1 MTAVQILLV
10 VDEEDRALE
19 LRQQVESLGYRVIGL
34 ARSGEEALAGVSELR
49 PDLII
54 WDIGMPRDPR
64 SLPFVEEVRA
74 CLVADLPVL
83 VLVPE
88 FDAELIQHCR
98 PEAGFNCLRKPAG
111 LRDLCIAIETTL
123 CRYRED
129 RQGLDSERKFRTIF
143 ESALDAMFLLDGPM
157 IVDCNPTAS
166 RLFGVSRE
174 ALIGQNFLLFSP
186 PVQPDGED
194 SLKKARAK
202 TEAALQGQP
211 QFFEWQHQRADGTR
225 FYVEASLNLLDIDD
239 HPLLLTSIHDITRR
253 KQIQADLQR
262 QNLELELLNRVSH
275 ALISTLNLDKVFP
288 AIMEEVRFLLDV
300 DSASVWLIDQERGGV
315 LCHQAVGFR
324 SEFVNGWH
332 LEAGQGLADWV
343 ARRGES
349 LLVLDTREEKRYF
362 RGVEQKTG
370 VEMRS
375 VLTVPLIVNHKVIGV
390 LQATDTEPNRF
401 DPKDQRLLESMA
413 TPSAIA
419 IDNARLYQQTQQDAI
434 TRAALLDEVNHR
446 VKNNL
451 TAILG
456 ILYAEQR
463 HAQDHPER
471 PYEQMLDDLINRV
484 QGLTTVHA
492 MLSDSEWSPLLL
504 SDLVER
510 VIQAVVKAMPP
521 ERRIATTVAPSAIRV
536 SSKQASSLALIINEL
551 ATNTV
556 KYVLKDYQNAH
567 IKVTITPLS
576 DRQICLEFRDDGPGY
591 PEEVLT
597 LGQTDVG
604 LYLVKRLVQMDLHGN
619 VAFSNDAGAVT
630 SICFGGSAE
639 AV

>member
-1 MTAVQILLV
+1 MAAVQILLV
-10 VDEEDRALE
+10 ADEEDRVLE
-19 LRQQVESLGYRVIGL
+19 LRQQLEGLGYGTVGL
-34 ARSGEEALAGVSELR
+34 ARDGEALARVSELH
-49 PDLII
+49 PDLILL
-54 WDIGMPRDPR
+54 DVGMPRGSN
-64 SLPFVEEVRA
+64 SLQLVEEVRA
-74 CLVADLPVL
+74 HPGLDLPVL
-83 VLVPE
+83 VLVSQ
-88 FDAELIQHCR
+88 FDEELIQHCR
-98 PEAGFNCLRKPAG
+98 PEAGFSCMRKPAE
-111 LRDLCIAIETTL
+111 LREVCIAIETLL
-123 CRYRED
+123 CRYRTEQ
-129 RQGLDSERKFRTIF
+129 QGLDSERKFSTIF

-157 IVDCNPTAS
+157 IVDCNPAAS
-166 RLFGVSRE
+166 RLFEVPRE
-174 ALIGQNFLLFSP
+174 TLIGQNFLLFSP
-186 PVQPDGED
+186 PVQPDGEE
-194 SLKKARAK
+194 SLKKARTKA
-202 TEAALQGQP
+202 EAALQGQP
-211 QFFEWQHQRADGTR
+211 QFFEWQHQRTDGTR

-239 HPLLLTSIHDITRR
+239 HPLLLTSIHDITQR

-262 QNLELELLNRVSH
+262 QNLELELLNRISH
-275 ALISTLNLDKVFP
+275 ALISTLNLDRVFP

-343 ARRGES
+343 ASRGES
-349 LLVLDTREEKRYF
+349 LLVLDTREEQRYF

-390 LQATDTEPNRF
+390 LQATDTQPNRF
-401 DPKDQRLLESMA
+401 DPKDQRLLESIA

-434 TRAALLDEVNHR
+434 TRSALLDEVNHR

-471 PYEQMLDDLINRV
+471 PYGEMLDDLINRV

-504 SDLVER
+504 SDLADR
-510 VIQAVVKAMPP
+510 IIQAVVKAMPP
-521 ERRIATTVAPSAIRV
+521 ERRIATTVEPSPIRV
-536 SSKQASSLALIINEL
+536 SSKQASSLALILNEL

-556 KYVLKDYQNAH
+556 KYVLKDCPDAH
-567 IKVTITPLS
+567 IRVTITPLS

-591 PEEVLT
+591 PEKVLT

-604 LYLVKRLVQMDLHGN
+604 LYLVKRLVQVDLHGK
-619 VAFSNDAGAVT
+619 VTFSNAGGAVT
-630 SICFGGSAE
+630 SICFGAPAE
-639 AV
+639 VS